1 MEGEILKVY
10 EKNFRETYRQI
21 CLLSGAE
28 IVQKIN
34 LREIFDYPVEEEMD
48 GFLTFGY
55 IDEDAGFNF
64 RILAAA
70 QLDGDKIKVF
80 SSSYKKVKSIRRAE
94 IPDVEIKIL
103 SEKYFAAFQDKIKVL
118 EDTFAFDAAKE
129 KTRYIKTI
137 DKLRHPNFP
146 DDIAVYFHGENFQPE
161 IGWVRCTEVERN
173 LLTGVLLHDLQQPF
187 EVRKGD
193 KINFGVADFNGEI
206 ICAVIW

>member
-1 MEGEILKVY
+1 MKVY
-10 EKNFRETYRQI
+10 QSNFRETYKKI

-55 IDEDAGFNF
+55 IDDDTGFNF
-64 RILAAA
+64 RILASA

-103 SEKYFAAFQDKIKVL
+103 SEKYFSAFTDKIKVL
-118 EDTFAFDAAKE
+118 EDTFAFDAARE
-129 KTRYIKTI
+129 KTRYIKTL

-161 IGWVRCTEVERN
+161 IGWVRCTEVEGN

-187 EVRKGD
+187 EVYKGD
-193 KINFGVADFNGEI
+193 KINFAVADFNNSI
-206 ICAVIW
+206 ICAVVWK